1 MARQARTVLRGA
13 LQLAVMANAMGS
25 NPIRD
30 VAAIKSKAKPK
41 GMGAL
46 TGDQSRDLLGK
57 LREST

>member
-1 MARQARTVLRGA
+1 
-13 LQLAVMANAMGS
+13 MANAMGS